1 MLLVVAAGLAGIG
14 VVAPPPRPGDPRCA
28 WRCHRVMSG
37 PVAEGRSALEPGR
50 GLPETGTQRVGV
62 TMDGSAVWSRETDV
76 DLRDGSTAHVRPVR
90 AEEVEAVPDT
100 GRPVRAPKA
109 VVRRSI
115 QEVTPGRSL
124 SAVPC
129 CGPERVR

>member
-1 MLLVVAAGLAGIG
+1 
-14 VVAPPPRPGDPRCA
+14 
-28 WRCHRVMSG
+28 MSG